1 VLAAAAALVLGLWW
15 PVAAPNG
22 THVAFTK
29 VYEQHMELD
38 VLDVRWHRVVHLGT
52 SAGQLFPT
60 WSRDGSHLA
69 YASGGVLYVAAAN
82 GSGKHRYLAP
92 TKSFAPAWR
101 PGGTQLAYLT
111 AHGARN
117 TDLWVGNALW
127 ARDAIGRPVWS
138 PDGSTLAFQ
147 RDDGIYAATGPGA
160 ERRVASVANPGQ
172 PAWSPDGATVAYT
185 AGHELFVVR
194 ADGSAPPRRIASNL
208 RDPGTPSW
216 SPDGVSLAV
225 SRASGVWVA
234 NRQGGGHAV
243 DQRAHAFGV
252 GTSWSGANLL
262 ISASAPGCGQ
272 RTAIVLV
279 RPGGSAGVLPGS
291 CSTP

>member
-1 VLAAAAALVLGLWW
+1 VIAAAAALVLGLWW
-15 PVAAPNG
+15 PVAAPG
-22 THVAFTK
+22 GAHVAFTK
-29 VYEQHMELD
+29 VYSQHMELD
-38 VLDVRWHRVVHLGT
+38 VLDVRSRRVVHLGT
-52 SAGQLFPT
+52 NAGQLFPT

-69 YASGGVLYVAAAN
+69 YASGGVLYVAAAD

-92 TKSFAPAWR
+92 TKSFAPAWK

-111 AHGARN
+111 THGARN
-117 TDLWVGNALW
+117 TDLWVGSALW
-127 ARDAIGRPVWS
+127 ARAAIGRPAWS
-138 PDGSTLAFQ
+138 PDGDSLAFQ
-147 RDDGIYAATGPGA
+147 RDDGVYIATGAGA
-160 ERRVASVANPGQ
+160 VRRVASIANPGQ

-234 NRQGGGHAV
+234 NLQGGGRAV
-243 DQRAHAFGV
+243 DQRAHTFGV
-252 GTSWSGANLL
+252 GTSWSGTSIL
-262 ISASAPGCGQ
+262 ISASTSGCGE

-279 RPGGSAGVLPGS
+279 KPGGSAGVLPGS
-291 CSTP
+291 CPSQ